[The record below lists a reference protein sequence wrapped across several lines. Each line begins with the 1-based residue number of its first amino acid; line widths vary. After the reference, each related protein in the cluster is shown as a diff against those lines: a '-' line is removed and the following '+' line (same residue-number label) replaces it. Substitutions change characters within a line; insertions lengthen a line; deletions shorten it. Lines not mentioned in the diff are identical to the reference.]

1 MTGDIVERVLSSR
14 RYRGVDAALVER
26 LAAEELPRS
35 RGADDAVKRVKRRLH
50 QAIGAFGGRATRS
63 DDTAEAWNG
72 DMADPKFRAAC
83 LSAMRAHASTRE
95 RIAALD
101 RFYGA
106 IWDRTGVPGS
116 IVDLGCG
123 LAPLALPWMGL
134 ARRARYVAV
143 DVDRRALQRVDSF
156 LDLVRQPHEVVAV
169 DLVNEPAPAGADVV
183 LALKLVTT
191 LDRQDP
197 SAAARL
203 LASIRAPHAVVSFT
217 TRSLSGRERGMART
231 YRSRLERLVA
241 EVPRVTA
248 VSEASVVLNEL
259 VFILT
264 LDPAHG

>member
-1 MTGDIVERVLSSR
+1 MTGEIVERVLSSR
-14 RYRGVDAALVER
+14 RYRDVDAALVER

-35 RGADDAVKRVKRRLH
+35 HGADDAVKRVKRRLH
-50 QAIGAFGGRATRS
+50 QALGAFGGRKATT
-63 DDTAEAWNG
+63 DDIAQAWHG
-72 DMADPKFRAAC
+72 DLADPAFRAAC
-83 LSAMRAHASTRE
+83 QSAMRAHASTRE
-95 RIAALD
+95 RIANLD
-101 RFYGA
+101 RFYSA

-134 ARRARYVAV
+134 DRSAHYVAA
-143 DVDRRALQRVDSF
+143 DVDRRALTRVDSF
-156 LDLVRQPHEVVAV
+156 LDLVGQPHEVVAL
-169 DLVNEPAPAGADVV
+169 DLVSAPAPAAADVV

-203 LASIRAPHAVVSFT
+203 LATVRAPHAVISFT

-241 EVPRVTA
+241 EVPQVHG
-248 VSEASVVLNEL
+248 VSEASVPNEL

-264 LDPAHG
+264 LEPAHG